1 MLPEWVKYGIVQPGG
16 HPRMP
21 GGVASIGLQGSGG
34 TGMMQAETRRNP
46 MNPQSPAPSKT
57 DAPSTPEAL
66 GPVRKGVVGIQ
77 FLFVAFGGTVV
88 MPLLVGLD
96 PATALF
102 TAGAGTLLFHAVTKG
117 RVPVFLGSSFA
128 FIAPILAV
136 SGEWGLDAAVGGFL
150 GVAAAY
156 LAASALVR
164 WRGTDFL
171 DRVFPPV
178 VVGPTIL
185 LIGLSLAGG
194 AVSLAQQDW
203 LLALVS
209 LASAVAVMTWGRGL
223 PRLLPVVAGVGAGYA
238 AAAALGRMDVS
249 GIAGAPWFALPPNL
263 AHPHLPHLAW
273 QPTLCLVPV
282 ALACILEHVG
292 DIYVIGQV
300 AGKDFVRDPGL
311 HRTLL
316 GDGLGV
322 LFAALLGGP
331 PVTTYSEVTGA
342 VQITRVTDPA
352 VLRITAVAAIA
363 LSMFGKMAAVLHSI
377 PEPVVG
383 GIMLLLF
390 GSIASVGIQGMV
402 RNKVDFSETRNLV
415 IAGLMLTLGVGG
427 AAVRW
432 GSFSLGGIG
441 LSALVGIALN
451 AILPRKAA

>member
-1 MLPEWVKYGIVQPGG
+1 
-16 HPRMP
+16 
-21 GGVASIGLQGSGG
+21 
-34 TGMMQAETRRNP
+34 
-46 MNPQSPAPSKT
+46 MNPQSPAPCKT
-57 DAPSTPEAL
+57 DTPPTPEAL

-88 MPLLVGLD
+88 MPLLVGLE
-96 PATALF
+96 PAAALF
-102 TAGAGTLLFHAVTKG
+102 TAGVGTLLFHAVTKG
-117 RVPVFLGSSFA
+117 CVPVFLGSSFA

-238 AAAALGRMDVS
+238 AAAALGRVDVS
-249 GIAGAPWFALPPNL
+249 GIAAAPWFALPPNL

-342 VQITRVTDPA
+342 VQITRVSDPA

-427 AAVRW
+427 AALRW
-432 GSFSLGGIG
+432 GSFSIGGIG

-451 AILPRKAA
+451 AILPRKAT

>member
-1 MLPEWVKYGIVQPGG
+1 MTPK
-16 HPRMP
+16 
-21 GGVASIGLQGSGG
+21 
-34 TGMMQAETRRNP
+34 
-46 MNPQSPAPSKT
+46 SPAPCKT
-57 DAPSTPEAL
+57 DAPSAPGTL
-66 GPVRKGVVGIQ
+66 GPVRKCVVGIQ
-77 FLFVAFGGTVV
+77 FLFVAFGGTVL
-88 MPLLVGLD
+88 MPLLVGLE
-96 PATALF
+96 PSTALF
-102 TAGAGTLLFHAVTKG
+102 TAGVGTLLFHAVTKG
-117 RVPVFLGSSFA
+117 KVPVFLGSSFA

-136 SGEWGLDAAVGGFL
+136 SAEWGLDAAVGGFL

-164 WRGTDFL
+164 WRGTEFL

-178 VVGPTIL
+178 VVGPTIV

-194 AVSLAQQDW
+194 AVTMAQADW

-209 LASAVAVMTWGRGL
+209 LAVAVAVMSWGRGL

-238 AAAALGRMDVS
+238 VAAALGRVDVS
-249 GIAGAPWFALPPNL
+249 GIAAAPWFALPPNL
-263 AHPHLPHLAW
+263 AHPHLPRVAW
-273 QPTLCLVPV
+273 QPTACLVPV

-292 DIYVIGQV
+292 DIYVVGQV
-300 AGKDFVRDPGL
+300 AGKDFVREPGL

-316 GDGLGV
+316 GDGLAV
-322 LFAALLGGP
+322 LFAALAGGP

-352 VLRITAVAAIA
+352 VLRITAAAAIA
-363 LSMFGKMAAVLHSI
+363 LSVFGKLAAVLRSI
-377 PEPVVG
+377 PDPVVG

-415 IAGLMLTLGVGG
+415 ISGVMLTLGVGG

-451 AILPRKAA
+451 MVLPRTSPSADANAVDGGRHPRWKAPPEH